1 MNSKPD
7 WEDWKLEREPYWDY
21 MGRRLREAS
30 KEDLLKKEIAEMQK
44 SLQYCYKRIIELNEK
59 IYELKESKAVSQQL
73 EFNF

>member
-44 SLQYCYKRIIELNEK
+44 SLQYFYKRIIELNEK

-73 EFNF
+73 EFKF

>member
-30 KEDLLKKEIAEMQK
+30 KKDLLKKEIDQK